1 MEAQLAPNPIWVE
14 QMRAHPIILV
24 DLLALAVVTL
34 VLSAVALA
42 ILQPS
47 DEAYLPALSALF
59 ISLVLV
65 FVALVGFRRAIKV
78 EKT

>member
-1 MEAQLAPNPIWVE
+1 MK
-14 QMRAHPIILV
+14 AHPIILV

-47 DEAYLPALSALF
+47 DEVYLPALSALL

-65 FVALVGFRRAIKV
+65 FVTLVGFRRAIKV

>member
-1 MEAQLAPNPIWVE
+1 MK
-14 QMRAHPIILV
+14 AHPIILV

-47 DEAYLPALSALF
+47 DEAYLPALSALL

-65 FVALVGFRRAIKV
+65 FVTLVGFRRAIKV